1 MEDMDKIVTE
11 VARKAV
17 KEFLENLMNTER
29 DVFLMENQGQKNGY
43 YGRSMKTRMGEIRDL
58 NVPRDRNGSF
68 QTAVFEPYSRSIG
81 IDELILALYSKG
93 ISTRNSAE
101 IMQTIFQNRYSKS
114 TISTITEATL
124 EEVKR
129 FQDRSLDK
137 RYIAIFLDGLFFFL
151 RRDTVEKEP
160 VIFAMGIK
168 ETGEYEILGFYLSA
182 KETHNTYFTVIQD
195 LYNRGIRE
203 PLLFI
208 ADGIPKLDEEI
219 RKIFPRADFQLCTIH
234 ASRNLESDVRE
245 SDKNEID
252 RDLKAMFTSDTKDS
266 AINKFNQFKDKWS
279 SKYPKPVYNL
289 EKKLGYLF
297 TYFQYPDSIRRSL
310 HSSNIIERMN
320 KEIRRRI
327 KVIDSLPSESA
338 AMKIIYLRVAE
349 LNERWSNR
357 VIKGYYKCKDQTT
370 DMFRER
376 YP

>member
-1 MEDMDKIVTE
+1 
-11 VARKAV
+11 
-17 KEFLENLMNTER
+17 
-29 DVFLMENQGQKNGY
+29 MENNGRKNGY
-43 YGRSMKTRMGEIRDL
+43 YNRSMKTKVGEIKDL
-58 NVPRDRNGSF
+58 NVPGDRDGSF
-68 QTAVFEPYSRSIG
+68 RTAVFEPYTRSIG

-101 IMQTIFQNRYSKS
+101 IMQTIFRNRYSKS

-124 EEVKR
+124 EEVRR
-129 FQDRSLDK
+129 FQERSLDQ

-252 RDLKAMFTSDTKDS
+252 HDLKAIFLSDTKDS
-266 AINKFNQFKDKWS
+266 AMNRFNQFKNKWS
-279 SKYPKPVYNL
+279 SKYPKPVYNM

-310 HSSNIIERMN
+310 HSSNIIDRMN

-349 LNERWSNR
+349 LKER
-357 VIKGYYKCKDQTT
+357 
-370 DMFRER
+370 
-376 YP
+376 